1 MKATSMVTLF
11 ALLLC
16 TSAGLAQS
24 AAQQSFDALKGLTGE
39 WRGKDTLGHQVEV
52 TCRAISGGSAVLREF
67 MEPSQKEDMV
77 TMFHVDGDRLL
88 LTHYCSAGNQPRMK
102 GILSPDGKTITF
114 DFVDATNLP
123 SPKAGHM
130 RRLVIHILSPDHHTE
145 EWTFVENGKED
156 TVLSDM
162 QRTKSYGDRP

>member
-52 TCRAISGGSAVLREF
+52 VTRPTDSGRP
-67 MEPSQKEDMV
+67 EPFAS
-77 TMFHVDGDRLL
+77 
-88 LTHYCSAGNQPRMK
+88 N
-102 GILSPDGKTITF
+102 
-114 DFVDATNLP
+114 
-123 SPKAGHM
+123 
-130 RRLVIHILSPDHHTE
+130 
-145 EWTFVENGKED
+145 
-156 TVLSDM
+156 
-162 QRTKSYGDRP
+162 

>member
-1 MKATSMVTLF
+1 MRQGDTAMKATSMVTLF

-16 TSAGLAQS
+16 TAAGLAQS

-52 TCRAISGGSAVLREF
+52 TFRAISGGSAVLSEF
-67 MEPSQKEDMV
+67 MEPSQKEDMI

-114 DFVDATNLP
+114 DLGVTTFRRRSICRPDAGVPGLFGCGRANTDR
-123 SPKAGHM
+123 S
-130 RRLVIHILSPDHHTE
+130 RR
-145 EWTFVENGKED
+145 
-156 TVLSDM
+156 
-162 QRTKSYGDRP
+162 

>member
-1 MKATSMVTLF
+1 MKAAPIVTLF

-24 AAQQSFDALKGLTGE
+24 TAQQSFDALKGLAGE
-39 WRGKDTLGHQVEV
+39 WQGKDTLGHQVEIIFRV
-52 TCRAISGGSAVLREF
+52 TSGGSALLSELV
-67 MEPSQKEDMV
+67 EPSQKEDMI

-102 GILSPDGKTITF
+102 GVISPYGKTITF
-114 DFVDATNLP
+114 DFVDVTNLS

-130 RRLVIHILSPDHHTE
+130 RGLMIHILSPDHHTE
-145 EWTFVENGKED
+145 EWTFVENGKESK
-156 TVLSDM
+156 VLSGM
-162 QRTKSYGDRP
+162 QRTKS